1 MAKELIAND
10 PEWAAELAGEIL
22 NMVEADDSTE
32 SEEEGEAIAT
42 GELPMNAP
50 QQQQQQGLPTYMR

>member
-10 PEWAAELAGEIL
+10 PEWAAELANEIL
-22 NMVEADDSTE
+22 NMVEADDDAQG
-32 SEEEGEAIAT
+32 EEEGEAIAT

-50 QQQQQQGLPTYMR
+50 QQQQQQGLPRYMR